1 MSNIKLEIKDTV
13 SKKISNFS
21 NMQLDLSSSLK
32 DKELPDIQS
41 KVLSKESGVRVKHGK
56 NLYKLQLSRIRRLIR

>member
-32 DKELPDIQS
+32 DKELPDIQA
-41 KVLSKESGVRVKHGK
+41 KVLSKESGIRVKRSK